1 MTDYRIDD
9 LFSLRTAV
17 IISFI
22 ASILFVPISVA
33 GAEQSCGTLMEGRC
47 LSCHFETRICQK
59 LRKNKGR
66 RSWKRTI
73 KSMVRHGA
81 ELTVDEQKHLAQCFA
96 EKDAEILSLC
106 GMDK

>member
-1 MTDYRIDD
+1 MKAHCFPVVAILSSCIVYA
-9 LFSLRTAV
+9 LFISSPVASANESCDSLMK
-17 IISFI
+17 S
-22 ASILFVPISVA
+22 
-33 GAEQSCGTLMEGRC
+33 RC

-59 LRKNKGR
+59 LKKNKGK

-81 ELTVDEQKHLAQCFA
+81 ELTNEEQKILVQCFA
-96 EKDAEILSLC
+96 KKDTEILSLC